1 MATEDQYWKKTRSL
15 TISLLV
21 IWILVTFVV
30 NWYAKELNQY
40 VFLGFP
46 LGFYMGAQGTL
57 FIFLAIIGFYNWR
70 MRALETRYGVKE
82 D

>member
-1 MATEDQYWKKTRSL
+1 MPNHEQYWKKTKRL

-21 IWILVTFVV
+21 VWVLATFVV
-30 NWYAKELNQY
+30 NWYAKELNQIT
-40 VFLGFP
+40 FLDFP

-57 FIFLAIIGFYNWR
+57 FIFLSIIGFYNWR
-70 MRALETRYGVKE
+70 MRRLEKRYGIEE